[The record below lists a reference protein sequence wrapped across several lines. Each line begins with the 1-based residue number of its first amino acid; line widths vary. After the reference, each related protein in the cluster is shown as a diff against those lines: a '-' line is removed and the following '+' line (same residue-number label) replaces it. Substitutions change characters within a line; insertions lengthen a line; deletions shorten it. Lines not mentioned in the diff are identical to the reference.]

1 MKVID
6 RKLEVQ
12 QETAQQKAL
21 EAPVVKVGDEGFSL
35 SSPNHDYN
43 INFGG
48 IIQGDGRFFTSGADK
63 DGGSTFFLNRVRP
76 ILTGSVA
83 KYYNFNITP
92 DFGQG
97 RVTLQDAYLNITYFD
112 YASLRTGKFKA
123 PLDLERLQS
132 DRDLEFSER
141 SEIQNLVPNRD
152 TGADL
157 HGRLLN
163 GLVFYDA
170 ALMNGVPN
178 NTAADTTDLDNNDGK
193 DFVGRIF
200 TTPFELSENRWL
212 KGLGF
217 GFGGSYGDERG
228 TTTSIYRTYGMSTWF
243 TYNGGV
249 TASGLRARI
258 EPQAYYYVGPFG
270 LMAEYAQDE
279 HSLNRFATVGA
290 SPFKRLINRTDTF
303 TDTGYMAQAS
313 YLLTG
318 EDSSYGWIKPY
329 RPFDPRHGTLG
340 RVGSGGQDQQRR
352 SRHPAVPTRIRQ
364 SERVRANRDR
374 VCAGHQLVSQCQ
386 HQVAVRLCEHLL
398 RRRRRNGG
406 RAEGPAERKRLRVAT
421 SNRVRW
427 SMMFG
432 RKLKLTYALAAVILA
447 AGVAFGAGA
456 ARAAQITLLNV
467 SYDPT
472 RELYEAVN
480 AQFAKDWKAKTG
492 DDVTIN
498 QSHGGSGKQARAVID
513 GLEADVVTL
522 GLAGDIDAIVEKA
535 DLLPADWQT
544 RLPDNSCPYTSTIV
558 LLVRKGNPK
567 KIHDWDDLVKP
578 GISVVTP
585 NPKTSGGARWNFL
598 AAWGYA
604 LKKNG
609 GDEAKAAA
617 FVSALYKN
625 VPVLDSG
632 ARGST
637 TTFVEREIG
646 DVLIAWENDARLS
659 LKQFGAD
666 KFEIIYPSIS
676 ILAEPPVA
684 WVDKVDQ
691 SPRHRG
697 DFEGL
702 PGISLH
708 ASKGRK

>member
-1 MKVID
+1 MRKCILPILPVLLAAVITGVLIPARPAHAQSSIAADPRDQEIQVLKSEIQKLESRVDTLEGLDQKVRVID

-12 QETAQQKAL
+12 QETEQQHAL

-48 IIQGDGRFFTSGADK
+48 IIQGDGRFFTSGEDK
-63 DGGSTFFLNRVRP
+63 NGGSTFFLNRVRP
-76 ILTGSVA
+76 IITGSVA

-97 RVTLQDAYLNITYFD
+97 KVTLQDAYLNITYFD

-178 NTAADTTDLDNNDGK
+178 NTAADTTDIDNNDGK

-228 TTTSIYRTYGMSTWF
+228 NTTSTYKTYGMSTWF
-243 TYNGGV
+243 SYNSGV

-290 SPFKRLINRTDTF
+290 SPFKRLINKTDTF

-318 EDSSYGWIKPY
+318 EDASYNWIKPY
-329 RPFDPRHGTLG
+329 RPFDPRHGTWGAWEVAARISNVATDTRQFQLG
-340 RVGSGGQDQQRR
+340 FASPNVAAQTATEFALGINWYLNSNIKWQFDYANTYFDGGAGTAAVPKDRPNESVFESQLQIVFGGQ
-352 SRHPAVPTRIRQ
+352 
-364 SERVRANRDR
+364 
-374 VCAGHQLVSQCQ
+374 
-386 HQVAVRLCEHLL
+386 
-398 RRRRRNGG
+398 
-406 RAEGPAERKRLRVAT
+406 
-421 SNRVRW
+421 
-427 SMMFG
+427 
-432 RKLKLTYALAAVILA
+432 
-447 AGVAFGAGA
+447 
-456 ARAAQITLLNV
+456 
-467 SYDPT
+467 
-472 RELYEAVN
+472 
-480 AQFAKDWKAKTG
+480 
-492 DDVTIN
+492 
-498 QSHGGSGKQARAVID
+498 
-513 GLEADVVTL
+513 
-522 GLAGDIDAIVEKA
+522 
-535 DLLPADWQT
+535 
-544 RLPDNSCPYTSTIV
+544 
-558 LLVRKGNPK
+558 
-567 KIHDWDDLVKP
+567 
-578 GISVVTP
+578 
-585 NPKTSGGARWNFL
+585 
-598 AAWGYA
+598 
-604 LKKNG
+604 
-609 GDEAKAAA
+609 
-617 FVSALYKN
+617 
-625 VPVLDSG
+625 
-632 ARGST
+632 
-637 TTFVEREIG
+637 
-646 DVLIAWENDARLS
+646 
-659 LKQFGAD
+659 
-666 KFEIIYPSIS
+666 
-676 ILAEPPVA
+676 
-684 WVDKVDQ
+684 
-691 SPRHRG
+691 
-697 DFEGL
+697 
-702 PGISLH
+702 
-708 ASKGRK
+708 